1 MIGLERIVKT
11 AIFII
16 SLIPLAWLILQ
27 AFTTGLGA
35 NPVEKV
41 IHRTGDWALNFLMI
55 TLSITPLRHLFGWT
69 RLTRLRRMIGLF
81 SFFYASL
88 HFITYLG
95 IEQALSWKAIVADVT
110 KHKRIIVGFVGF
122 ILLIPLAI
130 TSTNCMIQRL
140 GVKRWQALHK
150 LVYLIA
156 VGGVT
161 HYLWLVKRDM
171 RTPLIYAGVLIV
183 LLGYRVLAWWFGRSA
198 RRGDY

>member
-69 RLTRLRRMIGLF
+69 WLTRLRRMMGLF

-95 IEQALSWKAIVADVT
+95 IEQALSWKAIVDDVT
-110 KHKRIIVGFVGF
+110 KHKRIIVGFVSF

-130 TSTNCMIQRL
+130 TSTNRMIKRL
-140 GVKRWQALHK
+140 GIKRWQSLHR
-150 LVYLIA
+150 LVYLAA

-171 RTPLIYAGVLIV
+171 RTPLIYAGVLVV
-183 LLGYRVLAWWFGRSA
+183 LLGYRVVAGWF
-198 RRGDY
+198 RGFNRTI